1 MIPRAVPNIPMEV
14 RTVQEILTKLG
25 DYSSLEEDDDII
37 QNIYELSNVLIEV
50 GDLKRFPEE
59 ISAVFVNCFRQLS
72 MQVPILA
79 SLLMLLAEKEKDFVE
94 LVVRNIQ
101 TKLLEVLENDEV
113 LTAKL
118 FLRTVSSLASA
129 GCFAVEESGGLL
141 EIFENLLQGTI
152 SGGSL
157 QELSEQ
163 SLVCAYLLASSI
175 PWSIEA
181 LLRFE
186 SGKDFLKRL
195 HECLAE
201 IKNSWNCPFDLND
214 KQSVLA
220 HTLPGTLVASSME
233 EKPTPLVIF
242 DGISD
247 SFTELLHVAIHFLDL
262 YSNFD
267 VSKSVLE
274 FPEVFAMP
282 WKQFKERSLLSEEL
296 VSYLTVNQLRFT
308 SKFQEEIGSLFEQ
321 QLIGKT
327 FRANYSSRKDS
338 GLSFCLGE
346 KFLSEKNSA
355 FIHCR
360 LSLFNS
366 ETNDDC
372 FPCCQLSMVEK
383 FLVVSYL
390 EDILNYFDIVVNED
404 GTKLGS
410 LELLISHLLAVSKL
424 FSINND
430 SSAPT
435 KLAIEYFLVEVLFH
449 KLVAL
454 PINRRTNNLIIY
466 RLLLQ
471 LCKRN
476 SSFPPMIA
484 LATNILFLIL
494 PSLRVQV
501 IMELANWFSFH
512 FVNTL
517 LKWPF
522 WDFWIGEVGLL
533 KEENKDQ
540 EEEEDPVDHSMQ
552 LFFIRA
558 VVQRCSELVSTEKLD
573 LVIPNEFKQ
582 FLENNRNSP
591 LLLVES
597 SEDLPCNQLKAMIEQ
612 RNTPEKIIDFI
623 ESVPIFVNQ
632 VFFFLLSRLYRFSFF
647 NHLLVRQIIKSLLK
661 VSFSQFPGY
670 FSRVKHSPL

>member
-25 DYSSLEEDDDII
+25 DYSSLEEDDDIF
-37 QNIYELSNVLIEV
+37 QNIHELSNVLIEV

-72 MQVPILA
+72 VQVPILA
-79 SLLMLLAEKEKDFVE
+79 SLLMLLVENEKDFVE
-94 LVVRNIQ
+94 LVVRKIQ
-101 TKLLEVLENDEV
+101 TKLLEALTNDEV

-118 FLRTVSSLASA
+118 FLRTVSCLASA

-195 HECLAE
+195 HTCLAE
-201 IKNSWNCPFDLND
+201 IKNAWNCPFDLNE

-220 HTLPGTLVASSME
+220 HTLPGTLVANSME
-233 EKPTPLVIF
+233 EKPTSLVIF

-274 FPEVFAMP
+274 FPEVFVMP
-282 WKQFKERSLLSEEL
+282 WKQFKERNLLSEEF
-296 VSYLTVNQLRFT
+296 VSFLTVNQLRFT
-308 SKFQEEIGSLFEQ
+308 SMFLEEIGSLFEKQ
-321 QLIGKT
+321 WIGKT
-327 FRANYSSRKDS
+327 FRMNCSSRKDS

-390 EDILNYFDIVVNED
+390 EDILNFFDIVVNED

-410 LELLISHLLAVSKL
+410 LELLINHLLAVSKL

-435 KLAIEYFLVEVLFH
+435 KLTIEYFLVEVLFH

-501 IMELANWFSFH
+501 VMELANWFSFH

-540 EEEEDPVDHSMQ
+540 EEEEDSVDHSMQ

-558 VVQRCSELVSTEKLD
+558 VIQRCSELVSTEKLD

-597 SEDLPCNQLKAMIEQ
+597 SEELPSNQLKGMIEQ

-623 ESVPIFVNQ
+623 ESVPVFVNQ
-632 VFFFLLSRLYRFSFF
+632 VFSFCLVDVLFLFL
-647 NHLLVRQIIKSLLK
+647 IIFWEGKS
-661 VSFSQFPGY
+661 S
-670 FSRVKHSPL
+670 SPY